1 MSAKKTRAAWIRYFA
16 VLVALVSIL
25 VFLALFF
32 IDYGD
37 GTEEYHK
44 IGGTTWDYGQH
55 CVIGD
60 FKVVNTN

>member
-1 MSAKKTRAAWIRYFA
+1 MSTHKPKTLWVRYFTIA
-16 VLVALVSIL
+16 VVIVSVL

-37 GTEEYHK
+37 GTDECHR

-55 CVIGD
+55 CIVGD
-60 FKVVNTN
+60 FEVYNTN

>member
-1 MSAKKTRAAWIRYFA
+1 MSAKKSKVVWIRFLA
-16 VLVALVSIL
+16 VIVAIVSVL

-37 GTEEYHK
+37 GTEKCHEL
-44 IGGTTWDYGQH
+44 GGVTWDYGQH

-60 FKVVNTN
+60 FKVVDTN

>member
-1 MSAKKTRAAWIRYFA
+1 MSKKAKTIWIRYLA
-16 VLVALVSIL
+16 VVVVILSVL

-32 IDYGD
+32 INKGD
-37 GTEEYHK
+37 GTEACTK

>member
-1 MSAKKTRAAWIRYFA
+1 MSAKNTKIIWIRFLA
-16 VLVALVSIL
+16 VVVAIVSVL

-37 GTEEYHK
+37 GTEACHK
-44 IGGTTWDYGQH
+44 LGGTTWDYGQH

-60 FKVVNTN
+60 FEVVDTN